1 MAVKTSFDDKPLQ
14 PEVIVEQQLGQM
26 LLEEQLITAKQLTEA
41 LERQKIKGGR
51 LGDNII
57 DLGFMTAEMLN
68 SFFHKKPEAPKTV
81 EDTGLETPFLV
92 DLVMKHILFMGEF
105 RLADLSERLKLPV
118 SVVDPLIENLQ
129 REKFIEV
136 KGASEY
142 ARFTY
147 KFAITGLGQKRA
159 AELLEICRYVG
170 PAPVPLGLYRK
181 MVTAQTIKNI
191 SIRPETIT
199 KAFSHL
205 VINEKILKHLGPAI
219 TSGRAM
225 FMYGPPGNGKTSIAE
240 TIGKAL
246 PQTIY
251 IPYTIIVGG
260 EIISIFDPVNH
271 IPVDTENVDDAL
283 DKRWLLIKRPVIMA
297 GGELT
302 LKTLDLEFNP
312 ISKFYIA
319 PLQMKA
325 NNGLF
330 IIDDFG
336 RQQIEPKKLL
346 NRWIVP
352 LERRIDFMTLHTGMK
367 FEIPFDQLVVF
378 CTNLAPKDLVDEAFL
393 RRIRYKIN
401 IDHPSEREFEVIFKR
416 VCEANGIAFD
426 SNVFD
431 YLMDNFYKKLGIRP
445 SACQPRDIVDQIID
459 NARYYRHP
467 PKLTNQG
474 IADAWENYFVE
485 L

>member
-1 MAVKTSFDDKPLQ
+1 VKADNEAEIHQPVAVG
-14 PEVIVEQQLGQM
+14 EQQLGQM
-26 LLEEQLITAKQLTEA
+26 LLEACLINPKQLYEA
-41 LERQKIKGGR
+41 LDRQKVKGGR
-51 LGDNII
+51 LGDNMIA
-57 DLGFMTAEMLN
+57 LGFMSLDVLN
-68 SFFHKKPEAPKTV
+68 GFFHKKPEAPKTI
-81 EDTGLETPFLV
+81 EDTGLDPSFLV
-92 DLVMKHILFMGEF
+92 DLIMKHILFMGEF
-105 RLADLSERLKLPV
+105 RLADLADRIKLPI
-118 SVVDPLIENLQ
+118 SVVDSLIEILQ

-136 KGASEY
+136 KGAAEY
-142 ARFTY
+142 ARITY

-159 AELLEICRYVG
+159 GQLLEICRYVG
-170 PAPVPLGLYRK
+170 PAPVSLDLYRK
-181 MVTAQTIKNI
+181 MVKSQTIKNI
-191 SIRPETIT
+191 SILPETIT
-199 KAFSHL
+199 QAFSHL
-205 VINEKILKHLGPAI
+205 VINEKILNKLGPAI

-246 PQTIY
+246 PQTVY
-251 IPYTIIVGG
+251 IPYTIFVGG
-260 EIISIFDPVNH
+260 EIISVFDPVNH
-271 IPVDTENVDDAL
+271 IPVDAEGADDAH

-401 IDHPSEREFEVIFKR
+401 IDHPSAAEFEEIFKR
-416 VCEANGIAFD
+416 ICTANGLEFD
-426 SNVFD
+426 RNVFE
-431 YLMDNFYKKLGIRP
+431 YLMENFYRKLGIKP
-445 SACQPRDIVDQIID
+445 NACHPRDIVDQIID
-459 NARYYRHP
+459 KARYYSHP
-467 PKLTNQG
+467 PKLTREG
-474 IADAWENYFVE
+474 IEDAWESYFVE
-485 L
+485 M